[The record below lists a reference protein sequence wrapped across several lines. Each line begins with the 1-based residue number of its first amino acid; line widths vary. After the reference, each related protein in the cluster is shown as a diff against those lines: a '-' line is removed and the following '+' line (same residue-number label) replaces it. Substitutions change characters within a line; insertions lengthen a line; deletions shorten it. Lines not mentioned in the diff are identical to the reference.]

1 MPAISVSDVPAQERY
16 VIEADDAEVGFVT
29 YRLDGGVI
37 ALMHAEVDYSKR
49 DQGLASRLIE
59 FALDDARSRGLAVL
73 PFCPFVR
80 SYIADHAADYLDLV
94 PADARGRFG
103 L

>member
-1 MPAISVSDVPAQERY
+1 MSAISVSDVPAEGRY
-16 VIEADDAEVGFVT
+16 VIEAGGGEVGFVS
-29 YRLDGGVI
+29 YQFDGGRI

-49 DQGLASRLIE
+49 NQGFASRLIE
-59 FALDDARSRGLAVL
+59 FALDDARARGLPVL

-80 SYIADHAADYLDLV
+80 SFIADHAAEYLDLV